1 MKKISSRSRVI
12 LLLSLLVLIGLGA
25 FVLQYFS
32 QARQWV
38 TFPGSPHVY
47 TGNNLTAGTVLD
59 RDGVTLLTNSADGR
73 IYSTDETVRK
83 ATLHLLGDRYGYIR
97 SAVLDT
103 YADQMLGFSP
113 VQGLYS
119 DQGTQMHLTLRAAAQ
134 TTACETMGDRHGCVV
149 VYNYQTG
156 EILCLYSSPCYDPDH
171 MPDVE
176 GDTTGQYDGVY
187 VNRPLAS
194 TYTPGSIFKLVTAAA
209 VLENISDIEQRTFTC
224 NGETV
229 IDGKPVR
236 CQHAH
241 GTLTFS
247 DALARSCNVV
257 FGQLA
262 VELGA
267 QTLTESAQRLGIAQN
282 LRLDGAM
289 TAAGQFDVSEAGD
302 WELAWAGIGQ
312 YTDLVNPLQ
321 FATLVGAI
329 ANGGA
334 AAAPYLVSDVGD
346 YHAETV
352 VMPPVM
358 EADTAERLREM
369 MIRNVQTVY
378 GSASFP
384 AVTVGAKSGTAEQD
398 GDTMPN
404 ATFAGFLLDETY
416 PLAFVAVVEHAGS
429 GSEVCIP
436 ILNAVLQSCM
446 QS

>member
-12 LLLSLLVLIGLGA
+12 LLLALLVLIGLSA
-25 FVLQYFS
+25 FVLQYFA
-32 QARQWV
+32 QAGEWV
-38 TFPGSPHVY
+38 TFSGSPHVY
-47 TGNNLTAGTVLD
+47 TGNNLTTGTVLD
-59 RDGVTLLTNSADGR
+59 RDGVTLLTNAGEGR
-73 IYSTDETVRK
+73 IYSPDETLRK
-83 ATLHLLGDRYGYIR
+83 ATLHLLGDRYGYIP
-97 SAVLDT
+97 SPMLST
-103 YADQMLGFSP
+103 YADQMLGYSP

-119 DQGTQMHLTLRAAAQ
+119 KTETEMRLTVLAAAK
-134 TTACETMGDRHGCVV
+134 TTACEAMGDRHGCVV

-156 EILCLYSSPCYDPDH
+156 EILCLYSSPCYDPDQI
-171 MPDVE
+171 PDVE

-194 TYTPGSIFKLVTAAA
+194 AYTPGSIFKLVTATAA
-209 VLENISDIEQRTFTC
+209 LENIADLETRSFTC
-224 NGETV
+224 TGETV
-229 IDGKPVR
+229 IDGKAVR
-236 CQHAH
+236 CQHEH
-241 GTLTFS
+241 GTLSFA

-267 QTLTESAQRLGIAQN
+267 ETLTECAQRLGITQS
-282 LRLDGAM
+282 LRLDGAA

-334 AAAPYLVSDVGD
+334 AAEPYLVSEVGS
-346 YHAETV
+346 YHAGTE
-352 VMPPVM
+352 MLSRVM
-358 EADTAERLREM
+358 ETDTAERLREL

-378 GSASFP
+378 GCENFP
-384 AVTVGAKSGTAEQD
+384 AAVVGAKSGTAEQD
-398 GDTMPN
+398 GGAMPN

-416 PLAFVAVVEHAGS
+416 PLAFAAVVEHAGS

-436 ILNAVLQSCM
+436 ILNEVLQSCM
-446 QS
+446 MN